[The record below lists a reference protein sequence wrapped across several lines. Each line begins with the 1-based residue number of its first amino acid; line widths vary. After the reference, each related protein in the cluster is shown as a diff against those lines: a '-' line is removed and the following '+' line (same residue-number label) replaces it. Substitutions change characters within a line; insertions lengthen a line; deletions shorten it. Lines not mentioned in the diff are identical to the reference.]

1 MTKTMSWATEAPRP
15 FSATLLYFAAAVLQG
30 ASAVLARQA
39 ERTAAREAARAQP
52 SLGVVEFHHYHREA
66 GAPEGA
72 LYVNGE
78 LVGVIEG
85 VTRL

>member
-1 MTKTMSWATEAPRP
+1 MTKTMSWAEAATPRP
-15 FSATLLYFAAAVLQG
+15 FSATLLHLLAFALQAASGVLTRAAVRM
-30 ASAVLARQA
+30 SAVQTLPPVQ
-39 ERTAAREAARAQP
+39 
-52 SLGVVEFHHYHREA
+52 VVEFHALYREA